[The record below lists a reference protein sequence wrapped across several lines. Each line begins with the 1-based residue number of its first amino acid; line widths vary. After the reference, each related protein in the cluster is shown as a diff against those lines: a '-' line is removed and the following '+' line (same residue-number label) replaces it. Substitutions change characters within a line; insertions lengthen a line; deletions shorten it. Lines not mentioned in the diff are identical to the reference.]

1 MTGSS
6 FDTETLNY
14 LLPGLF
20 KHYGSINK
28 DLLLKVEF
36 LSVDEL
42 SIFENEQVVRAF
54 VNVRAELFVISQN
67 LDKTNQLVMR
77 ADLKGAHANL
87 TINIGE
93 GITNTIYFQI

>member
-1 MTGSS
+1 VTGSS

-42 SIFENEQVVRAF
+42 
-54 VNVRAELFVISQN
+54 
-67 LDKTNQLVMR
+67 
-77 ADLKGAHANL
+77 
-87 TINIGE
+87 
-93 GITNTIYFQI
+93 